1 MMFLLIV
8 IAVVLVGVPLA
19 AVILV
24 SFASRREESLRSVRG
39 RAPGSLES
47 AARRLLAFH
56 ADTADTTG
64 RPVPLALSRGPQPAS
79 RGRAA
84 VREPMAPVG

>member
-8 IAVVLVGVPLA
+8 IAVVLVGAPLA

-24 SFASRREESLRSVRG
+24 SLASRREESLRSVRG

-56 ADTADTTG
+56 ADTAG

-79 RGRAA
+79 HGPAA
-84 VREPMAPVG
+84 VRKPMAPVG